1 MVSDAPH
8 DNVQRTAHERKL
20 RSKKKTDLSGPYIVK
35 NTLIEMLVT
44 PSGDQI
50 SGPVSNF

>member
-1 MVSDAPH
+1 MIMFNALHTNVSSDP
-8 DNVQRTAHERKL
+8 
-20 RSKKKTDLSGPYIVK
+20 KKKADLFGPYFVK
-35 NTLIEMLVT
+35 NTLIEMSVT